1 MTGYFLTCTKQI
13 GAGLAVISISGAGIG
28 IGYVFG
34 SLILGFSKNPS
45 LEKQLFTY
53 AIMGFALT
61 EVIALM
67 GLMMAFL
74 ILFS

>member
-13 GAGLAVISISGAGIG
+13 GAGLAVISISGAGVG

-34 SLILGFSKNPS
+34 SLLLAFAKNPS

-53 AIMGFALT
+53 AMMGFALT

-67 GLMMAFL
+67 GIMMSF
-74 ILFS
+74 IIYFT

>member
-13 GAGLAVISISGAGIG
+13 GSGLAVIAISGAGVG
-28 IGYVFG
+28 IGYIFG
-34 SLILGFSKNPS
+34 SLLLAFSKNPS

-67 GLMMAFL
+67 GMLVSFL
-74 ILFS
+74 ILYT